1 MIIELS
7 NTSSRDIA
15 SSLIRARRM
24 VGSASGMVLTLL
36 IVTNDDRFGEV
47 IDAAKASGTAHP
59 SRVIVI
65 TYVDS
70 PEPRLDATIEVGEGL
85 PGDMVVLRLSG
96 ELREHADAVCLPL
109 LLPDSPTIAWWPN
122 EAPDN
127 LALDPVGT
135 LANRRITDAAG
146 CRDPQAALVR
156 RASNHADGDTDLT
169 WTRLTRWRALLA
181 AALDQSQAEVT
192 GAVVTSAPDNAPATL
207 LAAWLSERL
216 GVDVSRVDGPLIG
229 VNTVVLHT
237 TAGDITVR
245 RVADGTAV
253 YQVPGE
259 PERTVA
265 LRRRS
270 LPDLLTEEL
279 QSMEADDVFEAA
291 TLRVARDSEA
301 H

>member
-1 MIIELS
+1 MIIELT

-15 SSLIRARRM
+15 AALIRARRM

-36 IVTNDDRFGEV
+36 IVTSDEHFDDV

-59 SRVIVI
+59 SRVIVV

-70 PEPRLDATIEVGEGL
+70 SESRLDATVEVGEGL

-127 LALDPVGT
+127 LALDPVGS
-135 LANRRITDAAG
+135 LADRRITDAAG
-146 CRDPQAALVR
+146 CADPQAALVR
-156 RASNHADGDTDLT
+156 RANNHADGDTDLT

-181 AALDQSQAEVT
+181 ASLDQSQAQVT

-216 GVDVSRVDGPLIG
+216 GVDVARVDGPMIG
-229 VNTVVLHT
+229 VNSVVLNT
-237 TAGDITVR
+237 PDGDITVR
-245 RVADGTAV
+245 RIADGSAV
-253 YQVPGE
+253 YQVPGQ

-265 LRRRS
+265 LRRRP

-279 QSMEADDVFEAA
+279 QRMDADDVFEAA

-301 H
+301 R